1 LWETKLPEVSSRPS
15 GAKTPASFHAQAAT
29 ATLLAKG

>member
-1 LWETKLPEVSSRPS
+1 LWETKLPEVGSRLS

-29 ATLLAKG
+29 LLVKG